1 MVFTWEK
8 KTKDI
13 WQFNIACAFG
23 DWENENECLK
33 KSVQVLLDMKE
44 KLIELYEEGII
55 MKLII

>member
-33 KSVQVLLDMKE
+33 KSV
-44 KLIELYEEGII
+44 
-55 MKLII
+55 